1 MLIRFLRSSLS
12 TRLVYTP
19 EHGGL
24 GEWPLANYLL
34 YQTDTS
40 PFRYGR
46 TNYEA
51 PDGAGVWPSFR
62 R

>member
-51 PDGAGVWPSFR
+51 PDGAGV
-62 R
+62 